1 MFDVEKILQFV
12 YKYSLV
18 IYTSL
23 VFLIILLRSI
33 PGSKRA
39 RITRYFRRNSDI
51 RFQLIKNLDKQ
62 PDVVLGD
69 FSSLEIVAAL
79 TIISSRKS
87 VSETFSVAQRL
98 STMGWREKFNDEF
111 FTQLDQTARSFSAK
125 FWRQDSAKLFRLGYM
140 IAKANQEYDWAE
152 QFEESF
158 KGVSDQRV
166 RKDLPTRMK

>member
-69 FSSLEIVAAL
+69 FSSLEIVTAL
-79 TIISSRKS
+79 TIMALPFLTGNWVK
-87 VSETFSVAQRL
+87 
-98 STMGWREKFNDEF
+98 
-111 FTQLDQTARSFSAK
+111 
-125 FWRQDSAKLFRLGYM
+125 
-140 IAKANQEYDWAE
+140 
-152 QFEESF
+152 
-158 KGVSDQRV
+158 SDQNV
-166 RKDLPTRMK
+166 QAKGSEIAIPITASIEHLDFQIDSFGKAIGIASNKIIENLLPPIA